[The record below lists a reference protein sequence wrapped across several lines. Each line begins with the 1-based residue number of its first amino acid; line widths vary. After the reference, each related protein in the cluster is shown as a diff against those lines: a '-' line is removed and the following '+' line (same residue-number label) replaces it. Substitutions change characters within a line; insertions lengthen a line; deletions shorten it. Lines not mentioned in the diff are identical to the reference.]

1 MRNQNMT
8 AQPASNG
15 MNTITIA
22 GKKIGPGQPV
32 YIMAEAGVNHNGS
45 LERAYEHIREAK
57 KAGCDAIKF
66 QTYSAEKLTTK
77 KAPKYWKVGDD
88 DLSQYETF
96 SKLDAFPLT
105 YYQKCVT
112 YAKKQ
117 GIMFFSTPFD
127 VDSVDL
133 LEKIKVPA
141 YKIASA
147 DITFFPLLK
156 KVAKTKKPIIMST
169 GASTLGE
176 IEEAVEYVRSFGNNK
191 IMLLHCILSYPTE
204 AEDANLL
211 MIDDLERAFPD
222 IPIGFSD
229 HTFDPLTPA
238 FAVMRGAR
246 IIEKHYTVD
255 KSLPDS
261 PDHKLGVDPD
271 ELKQLCDAVRL
282 AEKSLGQSHR
292 VLLKSE
298 IPARKLARRSLT
310 SAALIKKGTVIT
322 EKMLIGKRPG
332 TGIPTKFMDAVVGRV
347 ARKDIPEDTTLTWA
361 HV

>member
-1 MRNQNMT
+1 MM
-8 AQPASNG
+8 S
-15 MNTITIA
+15 TITIA

-45 LERAYEHIREAK
+45 LKRAYQHIREAK

-66 QTYSAEKLTTK
+66 QTYKAEHLTTK
-77 KAPKYWKVGDD
+77 KAPKYWNVGDD

-96 SKLDAFPLT
+96 SKLDAFPFE
-105 YYQKCVT
+105 YYRKCMA
-112 YAKKQ
+112 YAKKI

-127 VDSVDL
+127 LDSVDL
-133 LEKIKVPA
+133 LEKINVPA

-156 KVAKTKKPIIMST
+156 KVAKTKKPMIMST

-176 IEEAVEYVRSFGNNK
+176 MEEAVEYVRSFGNDK
-191 IMLLHCILSYPTE
+191 IVLLHCILSYPTD
-204 AEDANLL
+204 AEDANLR
-211 MIDDLERAFPD
+211 MIDDIQRAFPD

-238 FAVMRGAR
+238 FAVMRGACVV
-246 IIEKHYTVD
+246 EKHYTVD

-271 ELKQLCDAVRL
+271 ELKQLCNAVRL
-282 AEKSLGQSHR
+282 AEKSLGQMHR
-292 VLLKSE
+292 APLRSE
-298 IPARKLARRSLT
+298 MAARKLARRSLT
-310 SAALIKKGTVIT
+310 AAVAIPKSTVIT
-322 EKMLIGKRPG
+322 AKMLMGKRPG

-347 ARKDIPEDTTLTWA
+347 ARKAIPEDTTLTWDLI
-361 HV
+361 